1 VPSIV
6 CATAQAAQSIRRTH
20 IAFRMTKGNDPH
32 FDRSYSLLSASIG
45 RMGRIYGPDCR
56 HNSAS
61 LPIQYAAI
69 QMAVD
74 LNRISAPRVWRR
86 PACCRWLNPLP
97 GARGTCA
104 LPRPTRKP
112 QDQSRMVA
120 RSMPF
125 SNRRLAWVCRRT
137 SSDAPLG
144 RPRCPQ
150 RRDPRATPRPRPK
163 ANKLFRSDLTVVV
176 L

>member
-1 VPSIV
+1 MPSIV

-125 SNRRLAWVCRRT
+125 RT
-137 SSDAPLG
+137 GGSLECVAGRQATLPWA